1 MPISGAV
8 KWDAALPDPEKEE
21 KMDIV
26 LADLPCSGLGVLGKK
41 PDLRY
46 KMTPEKEEEL
56 VRLQQK
62 ILSVAQAYVKPG
74 RHACVQYLY
83 HTQGRERREHPVVS
97 GEPSQVPSEEGAATA
112 SRSGQRRRVLHRG
125 NGEGAPWIRKTLP
138 HTIWKN

>member
-97 GEPSQVPSEEGAATA
+97 GEPSKFRLRKERQLLPGAD
-112 SRSGQRRRVLHRG
+112 RG
-125 NGEGAPWIRKTLP
+125 DGFYIAVMEKERHG
-138 HTIWKN
+138 